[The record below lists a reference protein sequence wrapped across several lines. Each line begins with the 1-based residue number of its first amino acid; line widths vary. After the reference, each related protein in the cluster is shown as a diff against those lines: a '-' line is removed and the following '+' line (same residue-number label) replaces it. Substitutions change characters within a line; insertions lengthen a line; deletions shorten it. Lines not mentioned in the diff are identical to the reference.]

1 MIDAD
6 NFGTFSIHFQA
17 SIEDNSDIFT
27 YVQALI
33 ADNFGISAH
42 IQALIADDFG
52 ILNTLGKNKHHP
64 GFELQTSG
72 IFSRPS
78 TNCMYCILYRCNYV
92 RIVMHMSMNTV
103 HVGIMSE
110 VSVLSGVI
118 RRRVQYT
125 RTDYV
130 GILSLLSMNKT
141 STGTCR

>member
-27 YVQALI
+27 YV
-33 ADNFGISAH
+33 
-42 IQALIADDFG
+42 QALIADDFG

-78 TNCMYCILYRCNYV
+78 TNCMYCILYRRNYV

-130 GILSLLSMNKT
+130 GILSLLSMKKT

>member
-1 MIDAD
+1 MD
-6 NFGTFSIHFQA
+6 NFGILVH
-17 SIEDNSDIFT
+17 
-27 YVQALI
+27 VQALI

-103 HVGIMSE
+103 QCPCRYYVRSVSAVRSDKTKSILTMS
-110 VSVLSGVI
+110 VFWGV
-118 RRRVQYT
+118 
-125 RTDYV
+125 
-130 GILSLLSMNKT
+130 
-141 STGTCR
+141 